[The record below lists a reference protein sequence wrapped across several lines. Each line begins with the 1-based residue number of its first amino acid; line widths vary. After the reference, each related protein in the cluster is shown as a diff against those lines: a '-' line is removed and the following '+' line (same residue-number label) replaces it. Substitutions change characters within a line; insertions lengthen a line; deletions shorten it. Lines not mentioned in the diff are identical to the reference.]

1 VNPYRVRLTK
11 EADHDL
17 EELHESPVVRNLQAA
32 ARAGEALHA
41 ALDVLK
47 RFPYAC
53 RKSETVNDPSLRE
66 LLVPFGGG
74 GYVVLFRIALET
86 VTIIAARHQ
95 REDDYR

>member
-1 VNPYRVRLTK
+1 VNTYRIRLTE

-17 EELHESPVVRNLQAA
+17 EELHEFLVVRNPQAA
-32 ARAGEALHA
+32 ARAGEAVHA
-41 ALDVLK
+41 ALDMLK

-53 RKSETVNDPSLRE
+53 RKNETVNDPSLRD
-66 LLVPFGGG
+66 LLVPFDGG

-86 VTIIAARHQ
+86 VTIIALRHQ

>member
-1 VNPYRVRLTK
+1 VNTYAIRLTD

-17 EELHESPVVRNLQAA
+17 EELHHVLVVRNPQAA
-32 ARAGEALHA
+32 ARAVEAVHA
-41 ALDVLK
+41 ALGMLK

-53 RKSETVNDPSLRE
+53 RKNETVNEPSLRE

-86 VTIIAARHQ
+86 VTMIAVRHQ
-95 REDDYR
+95 REDDFR